1 MFQFQG
7 NFVQFSIK
15 NDKTKEVDG
24 LKIFVDPC
32 FAPNKRDLKLDRVNN
47 TCVVDWLKFYAPF
60 LVRFGP
66 EIDGE
71 TLYKKSC
78 RWILQCRTCEK
89 KHQIILK
96 ERNEQTSFHVYSQ
109 TCIRRIC
116 IKQSP
121 SIKRSLTKVP
131 KIVSLYYSKT
141 GLY

>member
-7 NFVQFSIK
+7 NLVQFSIK
-15 NDKTKEVDG
+15 KDKTKEVDG

-60 LVRFGP
+60 LARFGP

-96 ERNEQTSFHVYSQ
+96 ERTRKHPFTYTVKLVLGGSALSSHPLLSGH
-109 TCIRRIC
+109 
-116 IKQSP
+116 
-121 SIKRSLTKVP
+121 LP
-131 KIVSLYYSKT
+131 KSRK
-141 GLY
+141 